1 MGDPV
6 LVTTLSLNGTVKSPA
21 NKNGDIVVQMGFLS
35 STVNYKDLELLDAR
49 KDTAQEKPKDHYS
62 INKAATISPEIN
74 LLGCT
79 VDEGISRLEKY
90 LDDAVS
96 AFNLNL
102 TEEDIAYIDEPYIP
116 HKIVGAL

>member
-1 MGDPV
+1 
-6 LVTTLSLNGTVKSPA
+6 
-21 NKNGDIVVQMGFLS
+21 MGFLS

-90 LDDAVS
+90 LDDAM
-96 AFNLNL
+96 
-102 TEEDIAYIDEPYIP
+102 IAGLSSVRVV
-116 HKIVGAL
+116 HGKGTGALRKGIHEYLRRQKFVKSYQLAEFGEGDAGVTVVTFR